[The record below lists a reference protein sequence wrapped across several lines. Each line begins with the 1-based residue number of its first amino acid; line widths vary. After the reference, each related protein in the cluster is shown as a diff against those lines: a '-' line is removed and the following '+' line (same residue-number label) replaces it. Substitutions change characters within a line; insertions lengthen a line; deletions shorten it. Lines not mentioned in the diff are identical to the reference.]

1 MSIKIKISKIN
12 NEQKQIL
19 NKKELEKLDNELD
32 ELLNKILK

>member
-19 NKKELEKLDNELD
+19 NKKELEKFLV
-32 ELLNKILK
+32 LK